1 MSIRKMVFL
10 APTPSN
16 LPLLLTSLQREQYQ
30 LGEAGSD
37 LSCMVCPKAVLVFY
51 LLKFNTRNPDS
62 HVTTYTTRRSIN
74 AECRTAGVVS

>member
-1 MSIRKMVFL
+1 MSIRKTVFL

-62 HVTTYTTRRSIN
+62 HVTYTTRRSIN
-74 AECRTAGVVS
+74 AICRTAGVVS

>member
-10 APTPSN
+10 APTPSK

-37 LSCMVCPKAVLVFY
+37 LSCMVCPKALLVFY
-51 LLKFNTRNPDS
+51 LLKFNARNPDS
-62 HVTTYTTRRSIN
+62 HVTYTARRSIN
-74 AECRTAGVVS
+74 AECRAAGVVA